1 MQTKVF
7 FNGYKACRTRTK
19 VNTARSL
26 PAKLLF
32 DVWIGEC
39 TTAFRDDCNLCV
51 YNLVSS
57 QCIACSPIKRDFCLE
72 SDWFSRI
79 VVKNVVKAVVENL
92 KLSMPPVLNLRL
104 RGFKEGAL

>member
-1 MQTKVF
+1 MYHSSA
-7 FNGYKACRTRTK
+7 N
-19 VNTARSL
+19 
-26 PAKLLF
+26 
-32 DVWIGEC
+32 
-39 TTAFRDDCNLCV
+39 CNLYV

-92 KLSMPPVLNLRL
+92 KVSMPPVLNLRL